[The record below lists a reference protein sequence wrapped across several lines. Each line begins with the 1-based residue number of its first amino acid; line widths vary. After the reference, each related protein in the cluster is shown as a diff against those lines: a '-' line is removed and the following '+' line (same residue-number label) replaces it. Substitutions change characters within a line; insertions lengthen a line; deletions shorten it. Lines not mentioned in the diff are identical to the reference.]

1 MKKKYQELLN
11 VLLLLF
17 LYLGVFLF
25 PTHVM
30 SSTVNA
36 INLFKEKLFPS
47 IFPFFVLSFLMLNL
61 GISRYISTLLEPFFY
76 RMFHIKGDSIFIIV
90 MSIFSGFPSGP
101 KYIGKLYQEQKITKK
116 ESQYL
121 LLFTHFGNP
130 LFILGTCGALLE
142 NVSLA
147 GTIFLCQM
155 LSNMIIGIAFRPPK
169 KEKSNLALSNRL
181 KEQYKK
187 EHMPLLVALPD
198 AINNAMEVLLFM
210 LGSVAF
216 FMMISQMTTEIL
228 HLTPLSSAISTGILD
243 LTSGINAVAS
253 LSIDTNIIA
262 MLMLGFITFGSFSV
276 HLQVINA
283 LRKTDLSYHYF
294 FCGRLLQSAIALILF
309 LLFTHL

>member
-130 LFILGTCGALLE
+130 LFILGTCGALLG

-147 GTIFLCQM
+147 GTIFLCQI
-155 LSNMIIGIAFRPPK
+155 LSNMIIAIAFRPPK

-187 EHMPLLVALPD
+187 EYGKSDFQKRLVRLAIYSIIGFLFSIFLVVYSVVKQQDIMSNLLIAIPLFIAALIF
-198 AINNAMEVLLFM
+198 AIGRHYAKLTVL
-210 LGSVAF
+210 
-216 FMMISQMTTEIL
+216 
-228 HLTPLSSAISTGILD
+228 
-243 LTSGINAVAS
+243 N
-253 LSIDTNIIA
+253 
-262 MLMLGFITFGSFSV
+262 
-276 HLQVINA
+276 
-283 LRKTDLSYHYF
+283 K
-294 FCGRLLQSAIALILF
+294 IALKEKN
-309 LLFTHL
+309 